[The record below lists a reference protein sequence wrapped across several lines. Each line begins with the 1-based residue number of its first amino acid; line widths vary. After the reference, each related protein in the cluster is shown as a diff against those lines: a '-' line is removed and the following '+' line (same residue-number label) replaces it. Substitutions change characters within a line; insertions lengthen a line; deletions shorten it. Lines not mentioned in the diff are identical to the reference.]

1 MISLRSLLSS
11 NIKNRRKHLGIS
23 QAALAEKVNT
33 SAHYIAQ
40 IEQENRFPTPEMLER
55 IAFALEIDNFELFS
69 AVPFPSEA
77 IQTFQKGIKADIEE
91 RLDTLMKA
99 NK

>member
-1 MISLRSLLSS
+1 
-11 NIKNRRKHLGIS
+11 
-23 QAALAEKVNT
+23 
-33 SAHYIAQ
+33 
-40 IEQENRFPTPEMLER
+40 MLER

-91 RLDTLMKA
+91 RLAILMKA
-99 NK
+99 NKLTDSK